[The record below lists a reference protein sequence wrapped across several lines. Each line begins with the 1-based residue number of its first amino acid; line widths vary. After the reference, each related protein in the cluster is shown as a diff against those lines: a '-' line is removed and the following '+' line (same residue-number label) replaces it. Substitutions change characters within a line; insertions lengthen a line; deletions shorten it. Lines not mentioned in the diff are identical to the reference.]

1 MIIVSDTT
9 PFRYL
14 IEIDAVDILATLFG
28 QIIIPE
34 AVARELQHQNTPQ
47 KIKDWIQSPP
57 GWLAV
62 RKADLSFFT
71 PMEPIGMGE
80 TEAIALALE
89 LHADAILMDENDGK
103 EEAVRVGLLVLRT
116 LAILETAA
124 SRELLDL
131 PPIIAHLK
139 QTTFRATPKL
149 YQDLLDRD
157 TLRKQSKGTPQT

>member
-14 IEIDAVDILATLFG
+14 IEVDAIDILATLFG
-28 QIIIPE
+28 QIIIPQ
-34 AVARELQHQNTPQ
+34 AVAGELQHPKTPQ
-47 KIKDWIQSPP
+47 KIKSWMQVPP
-57 GWLAV
+57 NWLEI
-62 RKADLSFFT
+62 RQADISFFT
-71 PMEPIGMGE
+71 PMEQIGPGE

-89 LHADAILMDENDGK
+89 LKANAILMDENAGK
-103 EEAVRVGLLVLRT
+103 DEAARVGLLVLRT

-124 SRELLDL
+124 IQELIDL
-131 PPIIAHLK
+131 PQIVARLK

-157 TLRKQSKGTPQT
+157 TLRKQAKQSGS